1 MHTQLL
7 ETILQKMAS
16 LSASQD
22 RFQAETTRQIRDM
35 QESLSS
41 MITFRR
47 NGNVS
52 IDRPAKLSRV
62 RTLGMLW
69 TEYTI
74 GLHGNKPAKSFSSK
88 ERGADKTKYCRRKRF
103 WDAVEK
109 VTASHGINS
118 ALAISRIR
126 IVYGRNNATV
136 TKILEE
142 LGKDKTLT
150 SYSAYTF

>member
-1 MHTQLL
+1 MGYVVNCVKQNALG
-7 ETILQKMAS
+7 I
-16 LSASQD
+16 
-22 RFQAETTRQIRDM
+22 I
-35 QESLSS
+35 
-41 MITFRR
+41 
-47 NGNVS
+47 VS
-52 IDRPAKLSRV
+52 
-62 RTLGMLW
+62 TLYIVHVW

-118 ALAISRIR
+118 ALAISCIR